1 MIGLL
6 AAAVLVAAGQPA
18 AAPAPD
24 TQAAL
29 LETLE
34 SVCRPSTEADV
45 PPQASATRLHYAPV
59 ATPPN
64 LATGKP
70 LRAWLAPSPGPGKIY
85 LLDGGLPDSAQ
96 AGCILAV
103 YGEALPKLSG
113 AIQERLVSEKAG
125 FQPNPT
131 LSVSGPRQS
140 VAKFDRRKG
149 DVVTSIMVI
158 QTPAAPANAP
168 SVIVAVSRVDY
179 GWMTKLGH

>member
-18 AAPAPD
+18 PAAD

-29 LETLE
+29 LDTMEA
-34 SVCRPSTEADV
+34 VCRPSTESDV
-45 PPQASATRLHYAPV
+45 PAQVSAARLHYEPV

-64 LATGKP
+64 LPTGKP

-96 AGCILAV
+96 AGCIVAV

-113 AIQERLVSEKAG
+113 AIQSHLAAAKAG
-125 FQPNPT
+125 FASNPT
-131 LSVSGPRQS
+131 LAVAGPRQTVS
-140 VAKFDRRKG
+140 RFERRKG
-149 DVVTSIMVI
+149 DVVTSILVM
-158 QTPAAPANAP
+158 QTAMPPADAP
-168 SVIVAVSRVDY
+168 SVLVAVSRVDY
-179 GWMTKLGH
+179 GWMTKLGR

>member
-18 AAPAPD
+18 AAPD
-24 TQAAL
+24 TQGAL
-29 LETLE
+29 LSTLQA
-34 SVCRPSTEADV
+34 VCRPSTEANV
-45 PPQASATRLHYAPV
+45 TPEVSATRLGYPSV
-59 ATPPN
+59 AVPPN
-64 LATGKP
+64 LPTGKP

-85 LLDGGLPDSAQ
+85 VLDGGLPDSAQ
-96 AGCILAV
+96 AGCIVAV
-103 YGEALPKLSG
+103 YGEALPTVEG
-113 AIQERLVSEKAG
+113 AIQAALVADKAG
-125 FQPNPT
+125 FLPNPT
-131 LSVSGPRQS
+131 LSVAGPRQS

-158 QTPAAPANAP
+158 QTVRPVSDAP